1 MKIGKH
7 TVWPKRTARL
17 CSAIAVALLLAAVIP
32 RLVMAADL
40 GTWSTTGIMST
51 ARIYHTATLLPNG
64 KVLAAGGQN
73 GVGSGKI
80 NLSSAE
86 LYDPSTGSWSST
98 GSMNNARRQH
108 TATLLPNGEVLVA
121 GGGGG
126 SLMSLAEL
134 YDPAAGTW
142 STTGSMSA
150 GRANFTATLLP
161 NGEVLVAGGTN
172 GSSYPSSAELYDPAA
187 GTWSTTGSMS
197 VGRANCT
204 ATLLPSGNVL
214 VAGGSSGGNTSSSAE
229 LYDPAAGTWST
240 TGSMSVGRANCTAT
254 LLPSGNVLVAGGSSG
269 GYTSSSA
276 EVYDPSARTWSL
288 TGSMSANHISDTATL
303 LPNGKVLVAG
313 EYNHV
318 PSPSELYDPGG
329 AIPPHIGIVTATV
342 AGGAVPTG
350 SLNEYNL
357 YVKITSTADSRFAV
371 GQLVWCAARTTD
383 FPTLLTL
390 GSGFT
395 GMLDNSSG
403 WWVMKAYAPSP
414 PPITVSITATVASVA
429 VPTGAANQYSLYIKI
444 NGTGEMVWC
453 AGTTTDFPQLRT
465 LGASVV
471 GILSNSSG
479 WWVLKAAMPPIPIV
493 TATVASVPIPTGAAN
508 QYNLNIKVVGT
519 GEMVWCAATTTDFP
533 QLLTFGAAVTGTL
546 DNSSGW
552 WVLRR

>member
-172 GSSYPSSAELYDPAA
+172 GSSYP
-187 GTWSTTGSMS
+187 
-197 VGRANCT
+197 
-204 ATLLPSGNVL
+204 
-214 VAGGSSGGNTSSSAE
+214 SSAE